1 MNMAQCLAGGLPA
14 SHNATCLSTS
24 SSLLRPCRCRLMYDC
39 AVPMW
44 LRRGSLSH
52 RRDILDNSLMA
63 FFHDQTQTDA

>member
-1 MNMAQCLAGGLPA
+1 
-14 SHNATCLSTS
+14 
-24 SSLLRPCRCRLMYDC
+24 MYDC